1 VSRLFAVSDLHVGSP
16 ENRQAVAE
24 IPRHPDDHLI
34 VAGDVGERFD
44 DVRWALDWLRGRFR
58 GLVWVPGNH
67 ELWSLPGD
75 PQGARGE
82 ERYLELV
89 EMCRRLDVLT
99 PEDPYPLWRA
109 GPGEEAVVL
118 APLFLLYDYSFRP
131 PALSKEEALARA
143 ARSGVVCADELLL
156 HPDPHA
162 SREAWCR
169 ARIEISARRLEA
181 VPERYRL
188 VAISHFPLRQD
199 LVFLP
204 RVPLFSP
211 WCGTRATEDWHR
223 RFRAKVVVSGHLHLP
238 GTSWRDGVRF
248 EEVSFGYPRD
258 WARTRSNGLR
268 LREVLPADGVH
279 EPGPGEDEPLG
290 RRANPLPE

>member
-1 VSRLFAVSDLHVGSP
+1 VSRLYAVSDLHVGNP
-16 ENRQAVAE
+16 ENRQAVAG
-24 IPRHPDDHLI
+24 IPSHPDDHLI
-34 VAGDVGERFD
+34 VAGDVAERFD
-44 DVRWALDWLRGRFR
+44 DIRWALATLRGRFQ
-58 GLVWVPGNH
+58 GVVWVPGNH

-75 PQGARGE
+75 PHGARGE
-82 ERYLELV
+82 DRYMELV
-89 EMCRRLDVLT
+89 EMCRGLDVLT

-109 GPGEEAVVL
+109 GPREEAVVL

-131 PALSKEEALARA
+131 PALSKEQALARA

-156 HPDPHA
+156 HPDPHP
-162 SREAWCR
+162 SREAWCQ
-169 ARIEISARRLEA
+169 ARVEISARRLAE
-181 VPERYRL
+181 VPERYRM

-223 RFRAKVVVSGHLHLP
+223 RFRAKVVVSGHLHVP

-258 WARTRSNGLR
+258 WARTSANGLR
-268 LREVLPADGVH
+268 LREVLPAEGIS
-279 EPGPGEDEPLG
+279 EPGPQTD
-290 RRANPLPE
+290 RASGPRATPLPE